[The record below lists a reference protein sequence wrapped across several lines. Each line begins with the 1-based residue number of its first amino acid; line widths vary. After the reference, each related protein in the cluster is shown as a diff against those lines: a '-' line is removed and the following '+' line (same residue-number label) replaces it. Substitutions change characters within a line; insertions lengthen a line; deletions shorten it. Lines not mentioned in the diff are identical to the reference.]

1 MHGSSLGAMLL
12 LSSVVLSPKY
22 VDHFYEDG
30 SNYLG
35 ETIMKKIISS
45 LILSLVV
52 TASCTKK
59 SESPATDASGA
70 GGKELIV
77 GTDAAYAPFESEN
90 ADKTVSGFDIDIL
103 KAIGEKAGLK
113 LRFINTP
120 WEGLFNQL
128 ASGDRDILISAITI
142 TDERKKVMDFS
153 DPYFEAAQLIAVPAN
168 SKVTKMD
175 DLKKLKVGVQ
185 TGTTGDEI
193 VGNLVG
199 KSNANIKR
207 FEGTP
212 LAIKELENGG
222 VDAVVADN
230 GVITNFQKNNSSA
243 FKVVSDA
250 SFKKEHYG
258 IAVKTGNTELLKKI
272 NEGLAAIKA
281 DGTYDKIYQNYF
293 GVSAK

>member
-1 MHGSSLGAMLL
+1 M
-12 LSSVVLSPKY
+12 
-22 VDHFYEDG
+22 
-30 SNYLG
+30 N
-35 ETIMKKIISS
+35 KIISGI
-45 LILSLVV
+45 LLSLLV
-52 TASCTKK
+52 TVSCTKK
-59 SESPATDASGA
+59 SEAPTTDGPAAATAD
-70 GGKELIV
+70 KELIV

-90 ADKTVSGFDIDIL
+90 SDKTVSGFDIDVL
-103 KAIGEKAGLK
+103 KAIAEKAGLK

-128 ASGDRDILISAITI
+128 ASGDRDILVSAITI

-153 DPYFEAAQLIAVPAN
+153 DPYFEAAQLIAVPVK
-168 SKVTKMD
+168 STVTKMD
-175 DLKKLKVGVQ
+175 DLKKLKIGVQ

-199 KSNANIKR
+199 KSNSNIKR

-230 GVITNFQKNNSSA
+230 GVITNFQKNNASA
-243 FKVVSDA
+243 FKVVTDA
-250 SFKKEHYG
+250 SFKKEYYG
-258 IAVKTGNTELLKKI
+258 IAVKTGNVELLKKI
-272 NEGLAAIKA
+272 NQGLAAIKA

-293 GVSAK
+293 GTGAK